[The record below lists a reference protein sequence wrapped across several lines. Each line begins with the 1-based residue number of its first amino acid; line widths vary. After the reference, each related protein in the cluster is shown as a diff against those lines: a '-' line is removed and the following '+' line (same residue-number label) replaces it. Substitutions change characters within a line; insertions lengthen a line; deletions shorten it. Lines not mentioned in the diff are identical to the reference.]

1 MASFRRISAP
11 SVPPRSPSTV
21 SKLPSLDV
29 ADMAYLLGEFDDPC
43 ARPVFTGNEVE
54 EGDACWLAARSE
66 AAVSQATG
74 SRVDALFE

>member
-1 MASFRRISAP
+1 MS
-11 SVPPRSPSTV
+11 SVF
-21 SKLPSLDV
+21 
-29 ADMAYLLGEFDDPC
+29 GEFDAAW
-43 ARPVFTGNEVE
+43 ARPVVTANEVE